1 MKKFTLTNQQIGSLC
16 GAFAQLLHAG
26 ISTGDALT
34 LLHQSESHQ
43 QLRSIL
49 QSAAAQADRGVP
61 LAQIL
66 RQADC
71 FPAYVCALVDAGE
84 RVGKTEQTLAALADY
99 YDTRDRMERRL
110 RSTLTYPAILLGVLL
125 AVMVILLVW
134 VLPLFNEVYAQLGSR
149 LTGLA
154 GGLLQLGIILR
165 QILPAVCVLLA
176 LGLVCA
182 ILGPVRRKLLG
193 LYYTHWGD
201 RGVFAQVNSA
211 RFVQILCLG
220 ISSGM
225 AHREA
230 AEFAAELAGGENR
243 NFSGRCSQLAKT
255 LDAGDSL
262 PQALLKTNFLDAGDA
277 RLLDTGI
284 RSGQADQ
291 VLESVSQR
299 LLEHSQEALEQQTGR
314 IEPAMVAISCVLIGA
329 VLLSVMLPLMHIMN
343 AIG

>member
-1 MKKFTLTNQQIGSLC
+1 MKKFTLTNEQLASLC
-16 GAFAQLLHAG
+16 AAFAQLLHAG
-26 ISTGDALT
+26 ISTGDTLT
-34 LLHQSESHQ
+34 LLHQSESNQ

-49 QSAAAQADRGVP
+49 QRAAAQADRGIP
-61 LAQIL
+61 MAQIL

-71 FPAYVCALVDAGE
+71 FPAYVCALADAGE

-110 RSTLTYPAILLGVLL
+110 RSTLTYPAILLGVLVM
-125 AVMVILLVW
+125 VMVILLVW
-134 VLPLFNEVYAQLGSR
+134 VLPVFNDVYAQLGSQ

-154 GGLLQLGIILR
+154 GGLLRLGTILR
-165 QILPAVCVLLA
+165 QILPAVCALLA
-176 LGLVCA
+176 LCLVCA
-182 ILGPVRRKLLG
+182 IIGPVRRKLLG
-193 LYYTHWGD
+193 LCNARWGD
-201 RGVFAQVNSA
+201 RGVFAQINSA

-243 NFSGRCSQLAKT
+243 NFSGRCSQLTKD
-255 LDAGDSL
+255 LDAGVSL
-262 PQALLKTNFLDAGDA
+262 PQALLKSNFLEAGDA
-277 RLLDTGI
+277 RLLEAGI

-299 LLEHSQEALEQQTGR
+299 LLEHSLEALERQAGH
-314 IEPAMVAISCVLIGA
+314 IEPAMVAVSCMLIGA

-343 AIG
+343 GIG